1 MEQFSQS
8 SVVYLLA
15 LLALSAWLPLDLK
28 RFVFSRQELNS
39 NFRQIIFPEALRCLM
54 KGEYTLESMLN
65 ELDNLIEQITD
76 VPLQNLVDSL
86 QVYLRNAA
94 MGLEEETHSHY
105 IDVAR

>member
-1 MEQFSQS
+1 
-8 SVVYLLA
+8 
-15 LLALSAWLPLDLK
+15 
-28 RFVFSRQELNS
+28 
-39 NFRQIIFPEALRCLM
+39 M

-105 IDVAR
+105 IDVARQGGESFFIFPLAPGSLYPVRRKLLSNTWGEQSGQRKSGT